1 MADSKK
7 QPPINILEALL
18 YKQKADY
25 MRQIYECLSG
35 DSGLL
40 YGNNDLIDVAEIEKA
55 RAKTEINQDEADL
68 RDRNFHWEDHRDMVA
83 HLLQKSKDQLTFH
96 EFIKD
101 TFKAAKQEQ
110 KPVKM
115 TLLEFMEK
123 EVYNE
128 YEKAKRSILMCDDFG
143 SYELI

>member
-1 MADSKK
+1 
-7 QPPINILEALL
+7 
-18 YKQKADY
+18 

-55 RAKTEINQDEADL
+55 RAKTEINKDEADL
-68 RDRNFHWEDHRDMVA
+68 RDRNFHWEDHHDMVA
-83 HLLQKSKDQLTFH
+83 HLLKKSKDQLTFQD
-96 EFIKD
+96 FIKD
-101 TFKAAKQEQ
+101 TFKAAKQKQ
-110 KPVKM
+110 KPAKM

-128 YEKAKRSILMCDDFG
+128 YEKAKRSILVCDDFG